1 MKVYAQEYNL
11 IEKESESVQ
20 QNVLMFFE
28 IIWMYGWHAGL
39 AGMRQVPC
47 AQLASAM
54 LLITRISHI

>member
-1 MKVYAQEYNL
+1 MKVYAQEYKL

-28 IIWMYGWHAGL
+28 IIWIWHAGL

>member
-28 IIWMYGWHAGL
+28 IIWIWHAGL
-39 AGMRQVPC
+39 AVPG
-47 AQLASAM
+47 APLASAM

>member
-1 MKVYAQEYNL
+1 MKVYAQEYRL

-28 IIWMYGWHAGL
+28 IIWIWHAGL
-39 AGMRQVPC
+39 AGRRQVPC